1 MTQGDMS
8 LGGSGDPGTSLL
20 GMQNFGRQTGGGV
33 PGGRELLSLGPYV
46 LRAGSAGQYWG
57 QVGDEDVGT
66 WKRGGRI
73 MGVSTGCLLSA
84 EARKSKPHTPASSQ
98 GCSADALLFPG
109 SHSKQSNRLW
119 G

>member
-1 MTQGDMS
+1 
-8 LGGSGDPGTSLL
+8 
-20 GMQNFGRQTGGGV
+20 
-33 PGGRELLSLGPYV
+33 
-46 LRAGSAGQYWG
+46 
-57 QVGDEDVGT
+57 
-66 WKRGGRI
+66 